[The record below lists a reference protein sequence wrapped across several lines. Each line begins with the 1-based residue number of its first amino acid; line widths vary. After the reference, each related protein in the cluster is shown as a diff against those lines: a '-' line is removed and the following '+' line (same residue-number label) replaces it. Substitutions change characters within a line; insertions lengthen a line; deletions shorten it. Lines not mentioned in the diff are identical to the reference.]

1 MREELAV
8 AQGAMDDRDTAAAD
22 SIVEVL
28 AELGCLRGADDRAEV
43 ELGEGKILALDC
55 ERVAEA
61 QAVDDRQV
69 GLEEVGEHAAL
80 DDEARV
86 GGAALL
92 AVLIALLQMPGQE
105 IPLREAPDAP
115 RVQALLLEEVATA
128 GVGERRC
135 GLATVRAATDE
146 CERTDALAADEDVAE
161 RGAHAGDE
169 RDGQAFTAHERMCE
183 GEAVEAALAR
193 GLRDDGVAGQQL
205 HELGMHLDAHRVVP
219 ARDVAHRAGQGL
231 AAGELTI
238 RLGDVPV
245 DAIERAIDIGAGEAP
260 RLADLPDQQQREQI
274 AMLAHRCDRAAD
286 PLTALVEPD
295 LHPFGVL
302 AHGAID
308 GLDRL
313 VMVDARRAFD
323 LHAIDWIAMLARH
336 ACPHPFA
343 ADEVADPVGIEGLR
357 SDRDAS
363 GVGLRP

>member
-1 MREELAV
+1 MHLPGGLLVSVRSVEEAAEAV
-8 AQGAMDDRDTAAAD
+8 AG
-22 SIVEVL
+22 
-28 AELGCLRGADDRAEV
+28 
-43 ELGEGKILALDC
+43 
-55 ERVAEA
+55 
-61 QAVDDRQV
+61 
-69 GLEEVGEHAAL
+69 
-80 DDEARV
+80 
-86 GGAALL
+86 
-92 AVLIALLQMPGQE
+92 
-105 IPLREAPDAP
+105 
-115 RVQALLLEEVATA
+115 
-128 GVGERRC
+128 
-135 GLATVRAATDE
+135 
-146 CERTDALAADEDVAE
+146 
-161 RGAHAGDE
+161 E
-169 RDGQAFTAHERMCE
+169 RDGQALTAHERMGE

-231 AAGELTI
+231 AAGKLAI

-245 DAIERAIDIGAGEAP
+245 DAVKRAIDIGAGEAP
-260 RLADLPDQQQREQI
+260 RLADLPDQQHREQI
-274 AMLAHRCDRAAD
+274 AVLAHRCDRAAD

-295 LHPFGVL
+295 LHPLDML
-302 AHGAID
+302 ANGAID